1 MDQAHCL
8 SLGVQWWSPMH
19 PELMVQGR
27 LMESS
32 KLHRNKVMNKDGLGP
47 ESEAE
52 QSYLL
57 LLEGGLHHKYL
68 K

>member
-1 MDQAHCL
+1 
-8 SLGVQWWSPMH
+8 MH

-52 QSYLL
+52 QSHLL

>member
-1 MDQAHCL
+1 
-8 SLGVQWWSPMH
+8 MH

-32 KLHRNKVMNKDGLGP
+32 KLHGNKVMSKDRLGL

-52 QSYLL
+52 QSHLL
-57 LLEGGLHHKYL
+57 LLEGPTSSQVS
-68 K
+68 